1 MPFSLPRNIYNG
13 VSLCMVHE
21 ISLHVEDWNAFSTPF
36 RQLPAISVRITDKVM
51 GRLSKLADFL
61 QKSVTLTC
69 MVGTVYLLVMT
80 GRNYLSLR
88 EKRLANAALIE
99 AKAEDEP
106 ASAKHEEEQT
116 VSQVHGFQK
125 LKLLVKLQL
134 RPRLYHARTV
144 QQTLFTR

>member
-1 MPFSLPRNIYNG
+1 
-13 VSLCMVHE
+13 MVHE

-116 VSQVHGFQK
+116 VSQK
-125 LKLLVKLQL
+125 KD
-134 RPRLYHARTV
+134 
-144 QQTLFTR
+144 

>member
-1 MPFSLPRNIYNG
+1 
-13 VSLCMVHE
+13 MVHE
-21 ISLHVEDWNAFSTPF
+21 ISLHVEDWNAFSRPC
-36 RQLPAISVRITDKVM
+36 RQLPAISVRITNKVM
-51 GRLSKLADFL
+51 GRLSKVADFL

-116 VSQVHGFQK
+116 VSQVRTWFPKIKVVSETNLGPDFIMHE
-125 LKLLVKLQL
+125 LIS
-134 RPRLYHARTV
+134 RPCSQGNSV
-144 QQTLFTR
+144 D

>member
-1 MPFSLPRNIYNG
+1 
-13 VSLCMVHE
+13 
-21 ISLHVEDWNAFSTPF
+21 
-36 RQLPAISVRITDKVM
+36 M
-51 GRLSKLADFL
+51 GRLSKVADFL

-106 ASAKHEEEQT
+106 ASSKQGPGEEKT
-116 VSQVHGFQK
+116 ISQVHGFRK
-125 LKLLVKLQL
+125 LKLLVKLQAKL
-134 RPRLYHARTV
+134 QNPGPLLTMHQTSRLIW
-144 QQTLFTR
+144 LGSGKN

>member
-1 MPFSLPRNIYNG
+1 
-13 VSLCMVHE
+13 
-21 ISLHVEDWNAFSTPF
+21 
-36 RQLPAISVRITDKVM
+36 M

-88 EKRLANAALIE
+88 QKRLANAALVE
-99 AKAEDEP
+99 AKTEDEP
-106 ASAKHEEEQT
+106 ASAKQVEEKT
-116 VSQVHGFQK
+116 ISQVHGLRK

-134 RPRLYHARTV
+134 RSRLYHARTV

>member
-1 MPFSLPRNIYNG
+1 MLSPYLVGN
-13 VSLCMVHE
+13 
-21 ISLHVEDWNAFSTPF
+21 FSTNY
-36 RQLPAISVRITDKVM
+36 KVM

-106 ASAKHEEEQT
+106 ASAKQEEEQT
-116 VSQVHGFQK
+116 VSQV
-125 LKLLVKLQL
+125 
-134 RPRLYHARTV
+134 LYMV
-144 QQTLFTR
+144 SES

>member
-1 MPFSLPRNIYNG
+1 
-13 VSLCMVHE
+13 
-21 ISLHVEDWNAFSTPF
+21 
-36 RQLPAISVRITDKVM
+36 M

-106 ASAKHEEEQT
+106 ASAKHDEEQT

-125 LKLLVKLQL
+125 LKLLVKLQI

>member
-1 MPFSLPRNIYNG
+1 
-13 VSLCMVHE
+13 
-21 ISLHVEDWNAFSTPF
+21 
-36 RQLPAISVRITDKVM
+36 LPAISVRITDEVV
-51 GRLSKLADFL
+51 GRLSRLADFL

-69 MVGTVYLLVMT
+69 LVGTVYLVVMT

-88 EKRLANAALIE
+88 EERLANTALIE

-106 ASAKHEEEQT
+106 TSAKQEEEQS

-144 QQTLFTR
+144 HHTLFTR